1 MKNYIFI
8 YFIFFGFTQLSFA
21 ESVEFKSRDLRFSE
35 NPGQNG
41 KALGWDNLIT
51 VKGELYL
58 PNRRNDAIKFPAVI
72 LLHGSGGIRYERENY
87 YAKLLASKGFV
98 ALIVETYASRKNA
111 SVQNVSALA
120 QVGDAYAAYEFLSKR
135 SDVDSEKIFTWGFSM
150 GGYSS
155 YYLSDR
161 ATNRLASEKETN
173 FAGHISFYPGW
184 QITFASPEPTNAPL
198 LAVLGEVD
206 ELVDVEYA
214 KLDIE
219 NRKSKGGLIDLH
231 VISGAAHAWEFRDP
245 RGFSPN
251 TINRKNCKMTISKQG
266 GLTWKDLGTT
276 YKACQTN
283 GYTTGYDK
291 KSQMVAEKLA
301 LDFLSRL
308 TSKN

>member
-1 MKNYIFI
+1 MKNYFLLF
-8 YFIFFGFTQLSFA
+8 FIFFGWTQFSFA

-35 NPGQNG
+35 SPGYNG
-41 KALGWDNLIT
+41 KAFGWENLIT

-58 PNRRNDAIKFPAVI
+58 PTRKNDTTKSPAVI
-72 LLHGSGGIRYERENY
+72 LMHGSGGVRYERENY

-98 ALIVETYASRKNA
+98 ALIVETYSSRKNA

-120 QVGDAYAAYEFLSKR
+120 QVGDAYAAYDFLAKR

-150 GGYSS
+150 GGYSG
-155 YYLSDR
+155 YYLTDK
-161 ATNRLASEKETN
+161 ATNRLAAEKETN

-184 QITFASPEPTNAPL
+184 QITFESPEPTSAPL

-214 KLDIE
+214 KSDIE

-231 VISGAAHAWEFRDP
+231 VIAGAAHAWEFREP
-245 RGFSPN
+245 RGFSAN
-251 TINRKNCKMTISKQG
+251 VINRKNCKMIISKQG

-276 YKACQTN
+276 YITCQTN

-291 KSQMVAEKLA
+291 KSQVIAEKLA
-301 LDFLSRL
+301 LDFLNRH
-308 TSKN
+308 TNKN

>member
-1 MKNYIFI
+1 MKNYV
-8 YFIFFGFTQLSFA
+8 FIFFIVFGYTKFSFA
-21 ESVEFKSRDLRFSE
+21 ESVEFKSRDLRFSDY
-35 NPGQNG
+35 PGYNG
-41 KALGWDNLIT
+41 KAHGWENLIT
-51 VKGELYL
+51 VKGDLYL
-58 PNRRNDAIKFPAVI
+58 PNRKNDTIKYPAVI
-72 LLHGSGGIRYERENY
+72 LMHGSAGVRYERENY

-111 SVQNVSALA
+111 SVQNISALA
-120 QVGDAYAAYEFLSKR
+120 QVGDAYAAYDFLTKR
-135 SDVDSEKIFTWGFSM
+135 SDVDSGKIFTWGFSM
-150 GGYSS
+150 GGYSG
-155 YYLSDR
+155 YYLTDK

-184 QITFASPEPTNAPL
+184 QITFESPEPTNAPL

-231 VISGAAHAWEFRDP
+231 VIAGAAHAWELREG
-245 RGFSPN
+245 RGFDSN
-251 TINRKNCKMTISKQG
+251 SINRKNCKMIISKQG
-266 GLTWKDLGTT
+266 GITFKDLGTA
-276 YKACQTN
+276 YKYCQTN

-291 KSQMVAEKLA
+291 KSQVIAEKLA
-301 LDFLSRL
+301 LDFLIRH